1 MNKESVI
8 PELDKN
14 GDLIYDEETINAFK
28 IQHDL
33 AEQLFSNLSK
43 GSDIARELGDDR
55 FAAVLATLSVLIYN
69 NQQDLI
75 NEVFTHFQEEIFPRV
90 EQPKQREATCQR
102 IQ

>member
-1 MNKESVI
+1 MET
-8 PELDKN
+8 DKR
-14 GDLIYDEETINAFK
+14 E
-28 IQHDL
+28 L

-55 FAAVLATLSVLIYN
+55 FAAILATMSVLIYN

-75 NEVFTHFQEEIFPRV
+75 NDTFVYFQEDIFPRV
-90 EQPKQREATCQR
+90 QQPVSRQSELS